1 VTDLDSPYR
10 VGHDPGGGSEFP
22 RRYMASDVPDSFLH
36 ALVGERSGADS
47 SMRSGRAAVP
57 EREQEP
63 PDVGLG

>member
-1 VTDLDSPYR
+1 MTDLDSPYR

-22 RRYMASDVPDSFLH
+22 CHYVASDVPGSFLH

-47 SMRSGRAAVP
+47 SMDSGRAAVP

-63 PDVGLG
+63 PYVGLG